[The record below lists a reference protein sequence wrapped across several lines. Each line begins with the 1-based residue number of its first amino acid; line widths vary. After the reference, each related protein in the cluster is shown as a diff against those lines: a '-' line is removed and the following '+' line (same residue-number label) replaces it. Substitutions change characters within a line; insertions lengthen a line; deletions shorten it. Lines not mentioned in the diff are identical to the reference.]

1 MSWLDLDEF
10 IKERRGLI
18 NDELA
23 LRLPAAGEEPMR
35 VHEAMRYAALGDAK
49 RLRPL
54 IALSVCDL
62 AEAPLEA
69 VMDAACAVE
78 FVHTASLILD
88 DLPSMDNA
96 LQRRDKPC
104 AHLVFGEATAVLAGM
119 GLVALGFELTAR
131 NAEAAASRAA
141 ASRTA
146 TGRVATGR
154 TVQELAKALG
164 TRGIICGQHMDL
176 RLTGKVATVE
186 ELEFVHRHKAGALF
200 VASVRIPAILLHLDS
215 RETGALEDYARQV
228 GLAFQI
234 SDDVL
239 DAGLA
244 SEDGGEMNFAA
255 RLGKDE
261 ALRRVEELIT
271 NATGALDLFESRAE
285 PLRGLAD
292 FVRVR
297 AT

>member
-1 MSWLDLDEF
+1 MSWLDLDELV
-10 IKERRGLI
+10 KERRGLI

-23 LRLPAAGEEPMR
+23 FRLPPAGDEPVR
-35 VHEAMRYAALGDAK
+35 VHEAMRYASLGDAK

-62 AEAPLEA
+62 AGAPLEA

-88 DLPSMDNA
+88 DLPSMDDA
-96 LQRRDKPC
+96 SQRRDKAC
-104 AHLVFGEATAVLAGM
+104 VHLVFGEATALLAGM
-119 GLVALGFELTAR
+119 GLVSLGFELTAE
-131 NAEAAASRAA
+131 NVAKA
-141 ASRTA
+141 
-146 TGRVATGR
+146 ATGR
-154 TVQELAKALG
+154 TSTGRAVEELAKALG
-164 TRGIICGQHMDL
+164 TRGLICGQDMDL
-176 RLTGKVATVE
+176 RLRGKVATAE

-200 VASVRIPAILLHLDS
+200 LASVRIPAILLDLDS
-215 RETGALEDYARQV
+215 RETAALEEYAQQV

-239 DAGLA
+239 DEGPA
-244 SEDGGEMNFAA
+244 SEEGGEMNFAA

-261 ALRRVEELIT
+261 ALRRVEELIS

>member
-141 ASRTA
+141 A
-146 TGRVATGR
+146 GRA
-154 TVQELAKALG
+154 VQELAKALG

-200 VASVRIPAILLHLDS
+200 VASVRIPAILLRLDS